1 MPKPPSTPP
10 PLRKIKSETNK
21 QPEKPTTPRGRLRD
35 VRDSEQE
42 PGIDASKPSRK
53 RSTEGSA
60 APSAPVTSARSDAS
74 VPDEDCHHSILDVV
88 AGIRDEEKDMLDV
101 GRPYLTKI
109 YDVFCS
115 NG

>member
-1 MPKPPSTPP
+1 MKAMPHPQAEPVEPPKDDRPAMPKPPSTPP

-42 PGIDASKPSRK
+42 PGIDASKPPLNFGR
-53 RSTEGSA
+53 RRGD
-60 APSAPVTSARSDAS
+60 PRRGV
-74 VPDEDCHHSILDVV
+74 
-88 AGIRDEEKDMLDV
+88 LDV